1 MEHSA
6 RETANLGGEHR
17 LTEAEFLYVRHALDS
32 EFMGLKKCLHYI
44 EEVTDHQARELLR
57 EHADIHHRRVDM
69 LLTLL
74 DSPGDI
80 TKQAKLLLQ
89 TAALQGGAHHA

>member
-6 RETANLGGEHR
+6 REMANLGGEHR
-17 LTEAEFLYVRHALDS
+17 LAEAELLYVRHAMDL
-32 EFMGLKKCLHYI
+32 ELMGLKKCLHYV
-44 EEVTDHQARELLR
+44 EEVTDGQARALLL

-69 LLTLL
+69 LLALL

-89 TAALQGGAHHA
+89 TASLQGGERHA